1 VVLMFIGVKM
11 LISEFVHIPIAL
23 SLGVVATVLGG
34 SVIASILL
42 PAKEEP
48 AAEAGEGALGAP
60 VAELSPEPVVERI
73 DEPGVRRRS
82 GRAAEET
89 REEEKEHELV

>member
-48 AAEAGEGALGAP
+48 AVGDEAGPGAPEP
-60 VAELSPEPVVERI
+60 VAERA

-82 GRAAEET
+82 GRAAEDT